1 MAKNYLMSP
10 SIILVCWLI
19 NSFRFFGHELL
30 IAYVGNNGLVY
41 VEQLPGVSVAKTCLL
56 QGSGESLVVKN
67 ISRQG
72 GGNYR

>member
-1 MAKNYLMSP
+1 MAKSYLVCL
-10 SIILVCWLI
+10 SIILVWWFI
-19 NSFRFFGHELL
+19 NSWHFGHELL
-30 IAYVGNNGLVY
+30 VAYVFNNGLMY